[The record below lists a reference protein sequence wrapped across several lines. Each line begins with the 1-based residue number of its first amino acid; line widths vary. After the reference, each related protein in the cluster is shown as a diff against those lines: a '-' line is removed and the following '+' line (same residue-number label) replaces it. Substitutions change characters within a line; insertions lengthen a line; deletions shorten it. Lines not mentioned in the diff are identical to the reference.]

1 MGALVEYVIFGLLMI
16 ANLGLGLYF
25 SFAKKSAITTS
36 DEVFLGSRK
45 LRMLPLAM
53 SVLASMLSAVG
64 IVGATAHFYAYGLRY
79 HWSIGSKLL
88 VMPFVMYV
96 VVPVFYKLKLTSIF
110 EIWRLGW
117 D

>member
-1 MGALVEYVIFGLLMI
+1 MGAVVEYVIFGLLMVS
-16 ANLGLGLYF
+16 NLGLGLF
-25 SFAKKSAITTS
+25 FTFAKKSSVTTT

-79 HWSIGSKLL
+79 HWSIGAKLL

-96 VVPVFYKLKLTSIF
+96 VVPVFYKLKLTSVF
-110 EIWRLGW
+110 EVWGGYW
-117 D
+117 